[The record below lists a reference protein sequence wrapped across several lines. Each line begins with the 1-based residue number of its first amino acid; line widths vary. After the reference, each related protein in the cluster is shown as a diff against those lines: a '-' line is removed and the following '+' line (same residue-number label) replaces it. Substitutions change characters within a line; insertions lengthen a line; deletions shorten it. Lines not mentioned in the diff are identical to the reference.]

1 MFLASGGVL
10 VGALRAFL
18 GNLGDFLGP
27 LGAILGR
34 LGAVLSRLRTILS
47 RLHALLGP
55 QEAEE
60 GQIVDFPYVFVR
72 SGAPEEFGWEWS
84 TEVARL
90 RGGVRG
96 GDIIM

>member
-10 VGALRAFL
+10 VGALRALL
-18 GNLGDFLGP
+18 GHLGGVLGP

-34 LGAVLSRLRTILS
+34 LGAVLSHLRTILS

-60 GQIVDFPYVFVR
+60 GQIVHFPYFFVR
-72 SGAPEEFGWEWS
+72 SWAPEEFGWEWS

-90 RGGVRG
+90 RGGVE